1 MSRLLKLFLGAYV
14 DKVFKKIEKE
24 NKISELIEPIR
35 KNGISTKNLE
45 NLISVANK

>member
-24 NKISELIEPIR
+24 NKIFQTFKRFRVFLL
-35 KNGISTKNLE
+35 NL
-45 NLISVANK
+45 